1 MDEPQKYDFTKL
13 TNLESIK
20 KFRNS
25 HLCEIA
31 TEGLG
36 SESYSVKVRFIDLD
50 GKFGYTTLGRFF
62 FADDCMYLIS
72 RNRKYQSD
80 HNPDILDFNE
90 ELEIL
95 KFTRYFIVRVIFAGV
110 LQAITMTREKESI
123 QEMLLV

>member
-1 MDEPQKYDFTKL
+1 VKL
-13 TNLESIK
+13 
-20 KFRNS
+20 RQ
-25 HLCEIA
+25 
-31 TEGLG
+31 GLG